1 MTTLTTPRFEERA
14 EQPCMFIRT
23 EVRMGEIE
31 SKVVPLIP
39 QLFEWLQAHGVS
51 PVGPLFFRY
60 NVIDMDGQMEIDVG
74 TLVGKPA
81 AGDARVQSGTVPAGS
96 YVTMR
101 HTGHPEELMPAT
113 AYLLAWGQQHQVA
126 WRKQARGGSAEAWD
140 GRYEFYLDGP
150 DTEPDMSKWRTD
162 LVFAAEPR

>member
-1 MTTLTTPRFEERA
+1 MTTLTTPRFEQRP

-23 EVRMGEIE
+23 EVAMGEIGT
-31 SKVVPLIP
+31 KVVPLIP
-39 QLFEWLQAHGVS
+39 QLFAWLQAHDVQ
-51 PVGPLFFRY
+51 PVGPMFFRY
-60 NVIDMDGQMEIDVG
+60 NVVDMAGLMEIDVG
-74 TLVGKPA
+74 TIVEKPA
-81 AGDARVQSGTVPAGS
+81 AGDARVQAGRIAAGT

-101 HTGHPEELMPAT
+101 HTGHPDELMPAT
-113 AYLLAWGQQHQVA
+113 GYLLAWGQQHDVA
-126 WRKQARGGSAEAWD
+126 WRKHSRGNAEVWD

>member
-1 MTTLTTPRFEERA
+1 MTTLTTPRFEQRA

-23 EVRMGEIE
+23 EVAMGEIGT
-31 SKVVPLIP
+31 KVVPLIP
-39 QLFEWLQAHGVS
+39 QLFEWLQAHGVP

-60 NVIDMDGQMEIDVG
+60 NVIDMAGQMEIDVG
-74 TLVGKPA
+74 TIVEKPV
-81 AGDARVQSGTVPAGS
+81 AGDARVQAGRIAAGS

-101 HTGHPEELMPAT
+101 HTGHPDELMPAT
-113 AYLLAWGQQHQVA
+113 GYLLAWGQQQNVV
-126 WRKQARGGSAEAWD
+126 WRKHPRGNAEVWD

>member
-1 MTTLTTPRFEERA
+1 MTTLTSPRFEQRA
-14 EQPCMFIRT
+14 EQPCLFIRT

-39 QLFEWLQAHGVS
+39 QLFGWLQAHDVP

-60 NVIDMDGQMEIDVG
+60 NVIDMDGLMEIDVG
-74 TLVGKPA
+74 TIVGKPVKD
-81 AGDARVQSGTVPAGS
+81 DATVQSGSIAAGS

-126 WRKQARGGSAEAWD
+126 WRKQPRGKAEAWA

-162 LVFAAEPR
+162 LVFMVEPR